1 VIYYI
6 HNCMY
11 LRHAA
16 DLALRNCEVEL
27 ISKSYVLAYGTD
39 CFDMH
44 IGVIEPGELD
54 DLVATNEILSI
65 RLIHEHLLHVI
76 IFLKLK
82 SCMRP
87 C

>member
-1 VIYYI
+1 
-6 HNCMY
+6 MY
-11 LRHAA
+11 LHHAA
-16 DLALRNCEVEL
+16 DLALRNSEGEL
-27 ISKSYVLAYGTD
+27 IFKSYVLAYGTD

-44 IGVIEPGELD
+44 IGAIELGNLD
-54 DLVATNEILSI
+54 DLVAADGILSAAI

-76 IFLKLK
+76 IFSLKLI